1 MPPMSIPA
9 DILANIQDENFW
21 SQLEALTKV
30 GSGIMPQVAAAS
42 RKQGK
47 TGSLEQRI
55 AERCEMARM
64 GVKLATA
71 MGGTALLEAGPGP
84 HRNPP
89 TVDGMMYCLDMVDS
103 IVRRDYPRRKPE
115 MVKLPYLLKRI
126 RHLLRVFYDFHV
138 GKRLHPDL
146 TLCDWPQ
153 MFNVGITLHQV
164 GLCLQLDPPRLR
176 AAMDVGGRELETFL
190 LDDELDVGG
199 FRKAALLIEKRVAAD
214 VEAED
219 SDRMAAGEAETAAE
233 KDLAAHVLAW
243 FLGDVAVAFVMQE
256 HAGSA
261 DDEKRWASKAMDRLV
276 HWSTSKTLRLTLG
289 DTLTDAMRP
298 IYWSTPL
305 LIEFSH
311 AGGLGAL
318 FGDWINSACKDLCE
332 DVLKKLPDEAWDNQ
346 TPASLVAITRELQ
359 QKLEDETPD
368 LAVTPIYLNAFSNI
382 YRLYGLAPFNRAAR
396 RETHHTP
403 VVFYYIAHRIK
414 QDGLRMRNKT
424 DWRKLLQSY
433 VDMPRSTSRR
443 YHWFNMT
450 ISARWDCLEFYGC
463 CAEGCPEKD
472 ALVGLREVRVRGVRE
487 KEIEARLDA
496 WGGKVK
502 ACAACGETAYC
513 SAGCQRA
520 DWEKH
525 KPECLKKRKVARR

>member
-9 DILANIQDENFW
+9 DIIANMQDESFW
-21 SQLEALTKV
+21 SRLEATVVFRITKV

-55 AERCEMARM
+55 ADRCEMARM

-103 IVRRDYPRRKPE
+103 IIRRDYPRRKPD

-153 MFNVGITLHQV
+153 MFNVGITLHRV

-190 LDDELDVGG
+190 LDDELDVGD
-199 FRKAALLIEKRVAAD
+199 FRKAALVIEKRVAAD

-219 SDRMAAGEAETAAE
+219 SNRMAAGEAETAAE

-243 FLGDVAVAFVMQE
+243 FLGDIAVAFVMHE

-305 LIEFSH
+305 LIKFSH

-332 DVLKKLPDEAWDNQ
+332 DVLKKLPDEAWEKQ
-346 TPASLVAITRELQ
+346 TPASLVAVTRELQ

-368 LAVTPIYLNAFSNI
+368 LAVSFLYIIYNS
-382 YRLYGLAPFNRAAR
+382 
-396 RETHHTP
+396 
-403 VVFYYIAHRIK
+403 
-414 QDGLRMRNKT
+414 
-424 DWRKLLQSY
+424 SC
-433 VDMPRSTSRR
+433 TSRR

-472 ALVGLREVRVRGVRE
+472 ALEGLREVRVRGVRE
-487 KEIEARLDA
+487 KEVEARLDA

-525 KPECLKKRKVARR
+525 KPECLKKRKLARR